1 MEEKENL
8 ALDKRILYLFNFF
21 LGLGGGT
28 LSFIIYFFS
37 RFFIV
42 RSWQFKIDIL
52 PTLIFFSFL
61 LSSVFSSYR
70 TFSLGNF
77 IVFFLI
83 YITYLFL
90 RKEDSTRDDVVSMLD
105 YFVLGSTMLAF
116 GGFVGYLYNGTYADT
131 PFLGKNGIGTVL
143 ATSIPI
149 VQLSIISKCE
159 VYRYLFLIFTVF
171 GLILSM
177 SQGAW
182 VGLFIGELF
191 LLLFGDKKAKKSI
204 AILFLVALLS
214 LTVFAVHS
222 AITGTN
228 LLSFFYTRLYP
239 YSHSKVERIY
249 IWKAS
254 IKMFLDH
261 PITGIGIGT
270 FPLIYPMY
278 KLPEAHE
285 ISMSFAHNLPL
296 NLFVETGTLGFLAF
310 FAFIVSLYKKG
321 LDLYKKTQDNLIL
334 IVLTSLTTY
343 LGHQLFDG
351 TMWSL
356 HIGLIFWFMGA
367 IISNFYERVK

>member
-149 VQLSIISKCE
+149 VQLSIISKYE

-228 LLSFFYTRLYP
+228 LLSFFYTRLDP
-239 YSHSKVERIY
+239 YNHSKVERIY

-296 NLFVETGTLGFLAF
+296 NLLVETGTLGFLAF